1 MEKLAQK
8 DPLAAQ
14 TNTIPSHPMLRAASS
29 SLEIPDQISRDHT
42 TARSSA
48 QRTTRNSETAK
59 GKMVDLSGEGQYS
72 NGRATRTKRRSPTDV
87 KPGKLVDV
95 EMIDASDGVA
105 SSFKTGSSENCGLPV
120 LVDTLNEI
128 RESIL
133 ELIQQGKS
141 KKHPDQMMPN
151 TIHMKVYL
159 ACKIKHRYGGTEV
172 CEYFARDL
180 VNLLGPEWRR
190 SEFYNWVKANVN
202 TTPKFEYSSE
212 AECLRLTRRNSR
224 QPKATTEDAAAA
236 GQQSSHSGK
245 LPPLPLSSEPA
256 GKQPPKRRGRPSG
269 KAAGLRPS
277 LGGKKR
283 PRTDED
289 DDDEM
294 DIDGY
299 GTATKKTTKK
309 SRYFSGNELDDD
321 DEAASSA
328 AEEDEDEE
336 GDDDDDENEAS
347 VNKSSEPITRLV
359 IRAEKLPSMTPKG
372 PNQTWTCSEPECGYV
387 VRAADEEAG
396 QNLISA
402 HYEEHEKEA
411 RDEAEEAALK
421 RANLAVKEAGH
432 MPIKYA
438 YFPPFLVLVC
448 FMN

>member
-1 MEKLAQK
+1 M
-8 DPLAAQ
+8 
-14 TNTIPSHPMLRAASS
+14 I
-29 SLEIPDQISRDHT
+29 
-42 TARSSA
+42 
-48 QRTTRNSETAK
+48 
-59 GKMVDLSGEGQYS
+59 DLSGEGQYS

-95 EMIDASDGVA
+95 EMVDASDGVA
-105 SSFKTGSSENCGLPV
+105 SSSKTGSSENCGLPV

-190 SEFYNWVKANVN
+190 SEFYNWVKANVH
-202 TTPKFEYSSE
+202 TRPKFEYSSE

-299 GTATKKTTKK
+299 GMATKKTTKK
-309 SRYFSGNELDDD
+309 SRYFSGNGLDDD

-328 AEEDEDEE
+328 GEEEDEDEE
-336 GDDDDDENEAS
+336 QDDDDDENEAS

-359 IRAEKLPSMTPKG
+359 IRAEKLPSMAPKG